1 MTPEYDEHL
10 AIEDW
15 KSSME
20 DNFQPLLQQ
29 GYKGIFVARDDI
41 EVISVASDLSTLIED
56 IIDYVLEMKN
66 KHNDKLE
73 QYQTEY
79 IVEDFL
85 SCITIKTFWNF
96 QKLFENIFENK
107 KNLKNKINCK
117 NNSVKVL

>member
-1 MTPEYDEHL
+1 MTPEYDEHC

-15 KSSME
+15 KLSME
-20 DNFQPLLQQ
+20 DNFQSLLQQ

-41 EVISVASDLSTLIED
+41 EIISVASDLSTLIED

-66 KHNDKLE
+66 KFNDNLE

-85 SCITIKTFWNF
+85 SCITIKTF
-96 QKLFENIFENK
+96 
-107 KNLKNKINCK
+107 
-117 NNSVKVL
+117 